1 MSPTSHSLIAFLA
14 LSSFIP
20 LSFGRSLHGRHT
32 FIPRQATTGFQ
43 CEYPTGWTS
52 CNTAENRSC
61 WVKDPSGNIFD
72 INTNYETQI
81 PQGKERTYELELTEE
96 EISPDGTP
104 KLAKLINGKYP
115 GELIEACWGDTLIIN
130 VKNSL
135 PTNGTTIHWHGLR
148 VRQFYFFHVSL
159 LTMTSN

>member
-1 MSPTSHSLIAFLA
+1 MSPISRSLITFLA
-14 LSSFIP
+14 LSSSIP
-20 LSFGRSLHGRHT
+20 LSSGRLLRGRHT
-32 FIPRQATTGFQ
+32 LIPKQATPGFQ

-52 CNTAENRSC
+52 CNTPENRSC

-72 INTNYETQI
+72 INTDYETQI

-115 GELIEACWGDTLIIN
+115 GELTRRPCQWIVVLLVGSEFFTL
-130 VKNSL
+130 
-135 PTNGTTIHWHGLR
+135 TIRLSPQQASISHL
-148 VRQFYFFHVSL
+148 YDFHVSL
-159 LTMTSN
+159 LTVTSN